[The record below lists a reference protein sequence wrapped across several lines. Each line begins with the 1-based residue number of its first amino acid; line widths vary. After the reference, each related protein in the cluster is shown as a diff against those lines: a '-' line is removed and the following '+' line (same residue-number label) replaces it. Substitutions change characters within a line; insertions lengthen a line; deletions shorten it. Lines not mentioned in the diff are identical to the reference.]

1 MSPFDIAAFAMP
13 ISLIIAILRGLSGM
27 ASMAAADL
35 AMFALVQAIIAA
47 DAGLIASTAVI
58 AEAANR
64 IFILFLPSSPML
76 LNNDSQGLRRAQF
89 GVVRLAA
96 F

>member
-1 MSPFDIAAFAMP
+1 
-13 ISLIIAILRGLSGM
+13 
-27 ASMAAADL
+27 
-35 AMFALVQAIIAA
+35 VQAIIAA
-47 DAGLIASTAVI
+47 NAGLIAITAVI

-76 LNNDSQGLRRAQF
+76 LNNDSQAFQKAQF
-89 GVVRLAA
+89 GVVQLAA